1 MKKRVAVIAIAFI
14 ILSIRLP
21 ENIMIASSMSRPV
34 TNRIEKVKDSKEY
47 YNLMSKEVSDFMIK
61 K

>member
-14 ILSIRLP
+14 IFSIRLP

-34 TNRIEKVKDSKEY
+34 TNRIEKVKDCKEY
-47 YNLMSKEVSDFMIK
+47 YNLMSKEVSDFMIER
-61 K
+61 